1 MGPSSYSPL
10 MWGGGS
16 AGVEA
21 PSDGGDRCGP
31 DVDSWGWFR
40 GSGGSVCIWLWGRGR
55 GWCGGHGPPM
65 CMYTHTHTLG
75 WVWRTIPPFKM
86 LPRQVL
92 PASWE
97 GKGNHLSILP
107 QLPPPEQEDE
117 AGVNSLMSFSPSS
130 VSRPARPRGHLQG
143 QAWTSCFVKLVQP
156 CHFCISVAP
165 CCAGVGVCE
174 LFSHVQLCDP
184 MDCSPPEASV
194 HGIFQGRILE
204 WVAMPFSKVSSQL
217 RD

>member
-1 MGPSSYSPL
+1 MRETDVGQMLTAGVSLEAVGGVSAFGC
-10 MWGGGS
+10 GGGAE
-16 AGVEA
+16 AGVEDTD
-21 PSDGGDRCGP
+21 PPR
-31 DVDSWGWFR
+31 
-40 GSGGSVCIWLWGRGR
+40 VCT
-55 GWCGGHGPPM
+55 HTHTH
-65 CMYTHTHTLG
+65 THTHTLG

-92 PASWE
+92 PASWK
-97 GKGNHLSILP
+97 GRGNHLSIFP
-107 QLPPPEQEDE
+107 QIPPPEQEDE

-143 QAWTSCFVKLVQP
+143 QAWTGRFVKLVQP

-165 CCAGVGVCE
+165 CYAGVGVCE

-184 MDCSPPEASV
+184 MDCSPPDASV

-204 WVAMPFSKVSSQL
+204 WVAMPFSKASSQL